1 MSVICFINMYKDFYR
16 SMNLK
21 GYVFVVV
28 KDIESCEVPLPRKL
42 LVLINPFSG
51 PGKALQIFQNGVSHM
66 LEEADISF
74 KLVITGKLE
83 WMQASVCCLTF
94 CFEPLVFLLLSFFMN
109 MLFFTCSI

>member
-1 MSVICFINMYKDFYR
+1 MFF
-16 SMNLK
+16 
-21 GYVFVVV
+21 FV

-74 KLVITGKLE
+74 KLVVTGKLE
-83 WMQASVCCLTF
+83 WMQASVCSLTF
-94 CFEPLVFLLLSFFMN
+94 CFEPLVVFF
-109 MLFFTCSI
+109 LFFHKYAIFLPVQFKSINLT

>member
-1 MSVICFINMYKDFYR
+1 MSVICFINMYKDFCR
-16 SMNLK
+16 CMNLK

-74 KLVITGKLE
+74 KLVVTGKLE
-83 WMQASVCCLTF
+83 WMQASVF

>member
-1 MSVICFINMYKDFYR
+1 
-16 SMNLK
+16 MNLK
-21 GYVFVVV
+21 GYVFLV

-74 KLVITGKLE
+74 KLVVTGKLE
-83 WMQASVCCLTF
+83 WMQASVCSLTF
-94 CFEPLVFLLLSFFMN
+94 CFEPLVGFF
-109 MLFFTCSI
+109 LFFHKYAIFYLFNLRA

>member
-1 MSVICFINMYKDFYR
+1 MSVICFIKMYKDFYR

-21 GYVFVVV
+21 GYVFLV

-74 KLVITGKLE
+74 KLVVTGKLE
-83 WMQASVCCLTF
+83 WMQASVCCMA
-94 CFEPLVFLLLSFFMN
+94 LLFVLNPWCLFFFFFIN